1 MKKTTNISLALGF
14 LLATCLPVLAHHSFS
29 AEYDNKQ
36 PITLKGTVTK
46 VEWMNPHVYYY
57 LDVKDDKGSVKNWAI
72 EGGAP
77 NGLYRQGWRKDSL
90 KAGDQ
95 VTVEGYRAKDGTDH
109 VNGRSVTLPTGKKVF
124 AGSSDDGGPNANY
137 R

>member
-95 VTVEGYRAKDGTDH
+95 VTVDGSRAKDGSATA
-109 VNGRSVTLPTGKKVF
+109 NARKVTLPDGRRVF
-124 AGSSDDGGPNANY
+124 AGSSGDGPGAQQ
-137 R
+137 